1 MATLNKEHQAK
12 LFASIARVRE
22 ARRVA
27 SLAPDFH
34 SVYMKNDRNE
44 QSKEEQ
50 KAMGF
55 IVAMFNYHDQ
65 SVAIVLDDRW
75 KAWMQNKHA

>member
-1 MATLNKEHQAK
+1 MATLKKEHQAK

-22 ARRVA
+22 ARRIA
-27 SLAPDFH
+27 ILAPDFH
-34 SVYMKNDRNE
+34 SVYTKNHE
-44 QSKEEQ
+44 CGEEA

-55 IVAMFNYHDQ
+55 MVAMFNYHDQ

-75 KAWMQNKHA
+75 KSWMENKHA

>member
-1 MATLNKEHQAK
+1 MANVQAK
-12 LFASIARVRE
+12 LFASVARVRE

-34 SVYMKNDRNE
+34 SVFLKNDRNE
-44 QSKEEQ
+44 HSEIEM

-55 IVAMFNYHDQ
+55 MVAMFNYHDQ
-65 SVAIVLDDRW
+65 SVAIALDDRW
-75 KAWMQNKHA
+75 KSWMENKHA